1 MATQSF
7 NRTKNLNSPMKI
19 LNFSLLSFVFAF
31 VLAVSFISCKKE
43 FSIENGGQLA
53 SGDWQFKDSS
63 KEYKGLID
71 TAYIDASNSTHEL
84 HLIGTSNDGQQQFH
98 LVMYADSFKVGTYK
112 ASAFQSSFD
121 YNSGVNII
129 YEAGQLNGEFIV
141 KITSINKSLVTGTF
155 SGNALKNDSEIVQLT
170 NGLFKA
176 ILQGPIENP
185 TSVGVL
191 GDSLGNCKPIVVEG
205 NYTQG
210 NVMNPQNTIQVQ
222 VDVAKAGTY
231 YIYTNP
237 VNGINFSGEGNV
249 QEGTQI
255 ITLNAAGIPESSGD
269 QNFVLHYGNSQCGF
283 TINFQPGAA
292 PSGDYFPKSKNSNWT
307 YTNDFDNTETS
318 YTKVSNDP
326 KVVNGTSYTVYLLDG
341 ILPTEGSDLSDTA
354 FIFRK
359 NGNDYYDLLDYSGL
373 LNFDQPVRAETIFL
387 KDNLGQGSTWD
398 GPNVTG
404 TIQGVPLTIHIKYT
418 IVAKSVALSIGRFD
432 FPDVIK
438 VKSELYSGNTA
449 LGLTSENWYAKN
461 VGLIYSTSG
470 SQTYNIAD
478 YQVF

>member
-1 MATQSF
+1 
-7 NRTKNLNSPMKI
+7 MKI
-19 LNFSLLSFVFAF
+19 FNFFLLSCVFAL

-53 SGDWQFKDSS
+53 TGDWQFKDSS
-63 KEYKGLID
+63 KDYKGLID
-71 TAYIDASNSTHEL
+71 TAYIDASNATHEL
-84 HLIGTSNDGQQQFH
+84 HLIGTSNDGLQQFH
-98 LVMYADSFKVGTYK
+98 LVIYADSFKVGTYK
-112 ASAFQSSFD
+112 ASTFQSSLD
-121 YNSGVNII
+121 YSSGVNSI

-141 KITSINKSLVTGTF
+141 KITSINKSLVTGSF
-155 SGNALKNDSEIVQLT
+155 SGSALKDGSQIVQLT
-170 NGLFKA
+170 DGQFKA
-176 ILQGPIENP
+176 ILKGPIENP

-191 GDSLGNCKPIVVEG
+191 GDSLGNCKPVVVKG

-210 NVMNPQNTIQVQ
+210 TVMNPQNTIQVQ

-231 YIYTNP
+231 YIYTDD
-237 VNGINFSGEGNV
+237 VNDITFSGEGNV
-249 QEGTQI
+249 QVGTQI
-255 ITLNAAGIPESSGD
+255 ITLNAAGLPASSGD
-269 QNFVLHYGNSQCGF
+269 QNFVLHYGNSICSF

-292 PSGDYFPKSKNSNWT
+292 PSGDYFPKSQKSNWT
-307 YTNDFDNTETS
+307 YTNDFDNTDLS
-318 YTKVSNDP
+318 FTKVSKDP

-341 ILPTEGSDLSDTA
+341 VLPTEGSNLSDTA

-359 NGNDYYDLLDYSGL
+359 NGNDYYDLMDYSGL
-373 LNFDQPVRAETIFL
+373 LNFDEPVRAETIFL

-404 TIQGVPLTIHIKYT
+404 TIQSVPLTIHIKYT
-418 IVAKSVALSIGRFD
+418 IIAKSVAVSIGRFD
-432 FPDVIK
+432 FPDIIK

-461 VGLIYSTSG
+461 VGLIYSTGG
-470 SQTYNIAD
+470 SLTYNISD